1 MKTATFTTILFVLL
15 FSGHAQ
21 DILYKKNGAMISC
34 KIREIGV
41 TVIKYKRTDL
51 TNSPVFEVKKED
63 IYKIRYKNGV
73 VDIIDPYYYKTKRD
87 SINNV
92 AKDTAAYSM
101 LYVVFNSGTSP
112 DVFPLY
118 VNGNFICKMKNPSR
132 LAFKMKFIG
141 TIDVYRMVQDKIGP
155 RANLI
160 VQHGN
165 NYAIS
170 IKIVKSNNPDPNKKF
185 LMTVIEG
192 NSEIQGFLENEY
204 NSFMPKQEY
213 DFQIVEH

>member
-1 MKTATFTTILFVLL
+1 MKTALFTTIFFVLL

-51 TNSPVFEVKKED
+51 TNSPVFDVKKED

-73 VDIIDPYYYKTKRD
+73 IDIIDPDYYKIKRD
-87 SINNV
+87 SITNV
-92 AKDTAAYSM
+92 GKDSAAYSM
-101 LYVVFNSGTSP
+101 LYVVFNSGNSS

-118 VNGNFICKMKNPSR
+118 INGNFICKMKNPSR

-141 TIDVYRMVQDKIGP
+141 AIEVYRMVQDKIGP
-155 RANLI
+155 GANFM

-165 NYAIS
+165 DYAIS
-170 IKIVKSNNPDPNKKF
+170 IKIVNSMKTDPNKKF

-192 NSEIQGFLENEY
+192 NSEINGFLENEF
-204 NSFMPKQEY
+204 NSFMPDKEH
-213 DFQIVEH
+213 DFQIVEK